1 MFISIIHRKMD
12 TKRCSKVHSLVK
24 MTFQRTYDV
33 WVRFG
38 KIILVENVPAISCLY
53 IHRKKKLDYSWT
65 LVPRPPLKKA
75 LVSAS
80 GKSGWSVSYLKLL
93 VSVIM
98 QNLYDLRTICPFGAE
113 QLRYSFLA
121 HHIKIWRQSIN
132 R

>member
-65 LVPRPPLKKA
+65 LVPRPP
-75 LVSAS
+75 
-80 GKSGWSVSYLKLL
+80 
-93 VSVIM
+93 
-98 QNLYDLRTICPFGAE
+98 P
-113 QLRYSFLA
+113 
-121 HHIKIWRQSIN
+121 
-132 R
+132 